1 MKLFSAAV
9 LATAVSAGTKNRRAS
24 DPPQYGLSCK
34 SAKGPH
40 QSGNGIWQ
48 ESSYNGKN
56 FNKCIFSTLLNEGRT
71 GRGQMQRA
79 FWFLDQ
85 TQNYNK
91 YLDPLITDWKVLTG
105 QHAVQN
111 NDEGKID
118 CGFAPVAAADRQW
131 IKSEG
136 YINQCGLMCS
146 GLDVRINDADS
157 AKLAIKE
164 FLNGYMTILND
175 QFGERFKDASSC
187 FYDET
192 SKGKHVLLGHDR
204 DGWVNQWNDV
214 CKPQDRCKQLVI
226 NTYGTI
232 AKFESILG
240 EEIPNLNRQFQKD
253 MDYLLKKDEN
263 GFYDDLFRSGIYGIH
278 RPDGPL
284 VQEKREHREA
294 EFRSRNPD
302 RFKTN

>member
-9 LATAVSAGTKNRRAS
+9 LATAVSAGIKNRRAS
-24 DPPQYGLSCK
+24 DGPQPGLSCA
-34 SAKGPH
+34 SAKGPN
-40 QSGNGIWQ
+40 QKWNGIWQ
-48 ESSYNGKN
+48 ETSYNGKN
-56 FNKCIFSTLLNEGRT
+56 FNKCIFSTLLGEGRT
-71 GRGQMQRA
+71 GRGQMERA

-85 TQNYNK
+85 KPNYNE

-105 QHAVQN
+105 QHSVQHN
-111 NDEGKID
+111 HEGIID
-118 CGFAPVAAADRQW
+118 CGFAPVAPADRQH
-131 IKSEG
+131 ITSEG

-146 GLDVRINDADS
+146 GLDVRIKDADS

-192 SKGKHVLLGHDR
+192 TKGKHVLLGHDR
-204 DGWVNQWNDV
+204 DGWVNQWNEV
-214 CKPQDRCKQLVI
+214 CRTEDRCKQLVI
-226 NTYGTI
+226 NTHGTI

-240 EEIPNLNRQFQKD
+240 EEIPNLNRQFVID
-253 MDYLLKKDEN
+253 LETLHGKDED
-263 GFYDDLFRSGIYGIH
+263 GFYNDGFRSGIYGKD

-284 VQEKREHREA
+284 VQKKRENRDEL
-294 EFRSRNPD
+294 FRKNNPD